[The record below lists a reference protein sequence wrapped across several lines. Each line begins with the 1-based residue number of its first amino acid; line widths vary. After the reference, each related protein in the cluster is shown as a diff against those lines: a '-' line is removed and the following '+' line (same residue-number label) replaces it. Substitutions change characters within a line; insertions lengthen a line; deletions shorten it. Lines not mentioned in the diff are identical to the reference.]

1 MMNAPLTP
9 QDWEILSAYLDG
21 QLTEAEQNRVRVLLE
36 RRPELREELEVLRRT
51 RQVLRAA
58 PRRRAPRNFTLTP
71 AMARQARPPSFWS
84 RASVPSFGFASA
96 LATLLFVLSF
106 FFRMTPLG
114 TTNLAPMMAAAPE
127 AARDRAQSEY
137 GVPTSAPII
146 NWQGG
151 TPTGVAGGMGGGPG
165 KVAGASTPAPQL
177 AAEATRVSA
186 PDQSLLAPTPTPVIE
201 SQPRAVAQPTMAETT
216 VAKAVPVSPPAP
228 TGSNSDAAP
237 TTNGPILGVAA
248 TEERGQMVVPT
259 REGLDTF
266 VDQPESE
273 WEWGWV
279 QAGLAGGALL
289 CGLIAFILWRRSHR

>member
-114 TTNLAPMMAAAPE
+114 TTNLAPLMAAAPE
-127 AARDRAQSEY
+127 AARDRAQSDY
-137 GVPTSAPII
+137 SVPPPAPII

-151 TPTGVAGGMGGGPG
+151 TPTGSAGGMGGGPG
-165 KVAGASTPAPQL
+165 KVAGASTPAPKL
-177 AAEATRVSA
+177 AAEATRVSEPA
-186 PDQSLLAPTPTPVIE
+186 QSFLALTPTPVIE
-201 SQPRAVAQPTMAETT
+201 SQPRAAAQPTMAETT
-216 VAKAVPVSPPAP
+216 VAKAAPVNPPAP
-228 TGSNSDAAP
+228 TGSNSDA
-237 TTNGPILGVAA
+237 TTANGPILGVAA
-248 TEERGQMVVPT
+248 TEERGQMLVPT
-259 REGLDTF
+259 QEEF
-266 VDQPESE
+266 APYMDQPEPE

-289 CGLIAFILWRRSHR
+289 SGLIAFILWRRSRR

>member
-1 MMNAPLTP
+1 MNTPLTP

-71 AMARQARPPSFWS
+71 AMARQVRPPSFWS
-84 RASVPSFGFASA
+84 RVSVPSFSFASA

-114 TTNLAPMMAAAPE
+114 TTNLAPMMASAPE
-127 AARDRAQSEY
+127 AVQDRAQSEY
-137 GVPTSAPII
+137 GVPII
-146 NWQGG
+146 NWQGS

-165 KVAGASTPAPQL
+165 KVFAASTPAPKL
-177 AAEATRVSA
+177 AAEATRVSEPA
-186 PDQSLLAPTPTPVIE
+186 QSFLALTPTPSIE
-201 SQPRAVAQPTMAETT
+201 SQPRAAAQPTMAETT

-248 TEERGQMVVPT
+248 TEDRGQMVVPT

-289 CGLIAFILWRRSHR
+289 SGLIAFILWRRSRR